1 MTEKVLEKKVC
12 KNCKIE
18 KDISEFYKDKYAKD
32 GLCNRCKDCM
42 KIYCAENK
50 NKISERSEKYN
61 DNHKVQKAK
70 YDKQYRI
77 NNSAHILEYAKTYRE
92 KNKEK
97 MAKYSK
103 EYCNKHKEQIKIRT
117 KRWAEN
123 NSERSKKSHRVW
135 TINNNERC
143 RIAWQKSAA
152 KRKQLPSTLTICQW
166 ELIKSYFGN
175 SCAYCGSREN
185 LQQDHFI
192 PLSKGGEY
200 THNNIVPACEKCNT
214 SKKTTSFFE
223 WYPKQPFY
231 SKIRNKNILDFLNY
245 NSGIQQLSIL
255 YTEKGSI

>member
-1 MTEKVLEKKVC
+1 MTEKVLERKVC
-12 KNCKIE
+12 KSCKTE

-32 GLCNRCKDCM
+32 GLCNNCKECR
-42 KIYCAENK
+42 KIYCTENK
-50 NKISERSEKYN
+50 IRISERSKQYN
-61 DNHKVQKAK
+61 DKHKEHKAE

-77 NNSAHILEYAKTYRE
+77 KTETHRLEYMKIYRE
-92 KNKEK
+92 NHKEK
-97 MAKYSK
+97 MKKYSK
-103 EYCNKHKEQIKIRT
+103 EYWNKNKEQIRERIKKWTEKHYDRRVTLIRL
-117 KRWAEN
+117 WQ
-123 NSERSKKSHRVW
+123 
-135 TINNNERC
+135 INNNERC

-152 KRKQLPSTLTICQW
+152 KRKQLPSTLTIYQW
-166 ELIKSYFGN
+166 ESIKRYFGN

-214 SKKTTSFFE
+214 SKKATSFFE
-223 WYPKQPFY
+223 WYPKQAFY
-231 SKIRNKNILDFLNY
+231 SKTRNKNILDFLNY